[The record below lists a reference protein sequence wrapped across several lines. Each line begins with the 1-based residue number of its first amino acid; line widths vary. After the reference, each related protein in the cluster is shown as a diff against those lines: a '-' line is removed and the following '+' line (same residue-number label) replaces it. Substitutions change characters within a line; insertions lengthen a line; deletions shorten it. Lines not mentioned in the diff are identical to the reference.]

1 MQINTGFTNLS
12 SANFVSQV
20 ELILTSLTGN
30 ANFPEPWPSTVPT
43 LAQLQSELATYEG
56 LLSATNGGDRSRIPS
71 REDARSALSSDLAA
85 VGFYLQS
92 VAKGNGTL
100 LGTTGFP
107 MKKIPQRVLNPEVP
121 PPPQRFDLTRGPLSG
136 SLVISASKVAKAASY
151 DVQIATAD
159 PTVESNWTLAGSYKT
174 CRRIELEGL
183 TPGKVYSVRMRALGA
198 AGPGPW
204 TPASSL
210 MVV

>member
-1 MQINTGFTNLS
+1 MQIKSSFSSLS

-30 ANFPEPWPSTVPT
+30 ATFPEPWPSTVPT
-43 LAQLQSELATYEG
+43 LAQLQSELASYQG
-56 LLSATNGGDRSRIPS
+56 LLSATNSRDQSRIPA
-71 REDARSALSSDLAA
+71 REDARRALNDDLATVA
-85 VGFYLQS
+85 FYLQS
-92 VAKGNGTL
+92 VAKGDGTV
-100 LGTTGFP
+100 LGTTGYP
-107 MKKIPQRVLNPEVP
+107 LRKLPQRVLNPEVLS
-121 PPPQRFDLTRGPLSG
+121 PPQRFDLTRGPLSG
-136 SLVISASKVAKAASY
+136 SLVINASKVQKAGSY

-159 PTVESNWTLAGSYKT
+159 PTVESNWTLAGSFKN

-183 TPGKVYSVRMRALGA
+183 TPGKVYSVRMRALGS

>member
-1 MQINTGFTNLS
+1 MQIKIGFTHLS

-30 ANFPEPWPSTVPT
+30 ANFAEPWPSTVPT
-43 LAQLQSELATYEG
+43 LAQLQSELAAYQG
-56 LLSATNGGDRSRIPS
+56 LLSATNARDESRIRD
-71 REDARSALSSDLAA
+71 RENARRQLSNDLAT

-92 VAKGNGTL
+92 VAKGDGAV

-107 MKKIPQRVLNPEVP
+107 LKKIPQRVINPELL
-121 PPPQRFDLTRGPLSG
+121 PPPQRFELTRGPLSG
-136 SLVISASKVAKAASY
+136 SLVINASRVPKAGSY

-159 PTVESNWTLAGSYKT
+159 PTVESNWTLAGSFKT
-174 CRRIELEGL
+174 CRRIELDGL
-183 TPGKVYSVRMRALGA
+183 TSSKPYSVRMRALGS